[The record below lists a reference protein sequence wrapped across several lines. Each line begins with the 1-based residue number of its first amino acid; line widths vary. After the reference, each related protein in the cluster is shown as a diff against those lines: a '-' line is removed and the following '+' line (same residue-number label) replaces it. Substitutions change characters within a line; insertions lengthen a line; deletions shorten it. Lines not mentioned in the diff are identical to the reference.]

1 MKLYDKVRGR
11 IPELFN
17 IPEMTLPGEP
27 IIEVYGDRR
36 VLIEGCCAVLQ
47 YAGNCIKL
55 RNPCGTVCV
64 VGCGLC
70 MAEISKTQTIITGK
84 VENIS
89 ICRG

>member
-1 MKLYDKVRGR
+1 MKIYDKVRSR

-17 IPEMTLPGEP
+17 IPDMTLPGEP

-36 VLIEGCCAVLQ
+36 ILIEGCCAVLQ

-55 RNPCGTVCV
+55 RNSCGIVCI
-64 VGCGLC
+64 VGCDLC
-70 MAEISKTQTIITGK
+70 MSEITKTQTIITGK

>member
-1 MKLYDKVRGR
+1 MKIYNKVRNR
-11 IPELFN
+11 LPELFN

-36 VLIEGCCAVLQ
+36 VLVEGCCAVLQ

-55 RNPCGTVCV
+55 RNPSTIICV
-64 VGCGLC
+64 VGSDLH
-70 MAEISKTQTIITGK
+70 MVEISSSQTVITGK